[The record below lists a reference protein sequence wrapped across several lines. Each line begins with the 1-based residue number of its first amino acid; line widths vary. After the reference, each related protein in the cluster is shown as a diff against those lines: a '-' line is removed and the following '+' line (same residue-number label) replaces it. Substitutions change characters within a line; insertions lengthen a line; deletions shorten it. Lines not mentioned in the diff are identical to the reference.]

1 MKKIFI
7 LLFMPFFLLASDI
20 VLPKSFRANFTQE
33 ITNPQKEKIKYTGK
47 ILYSSPSNIKW
58 SYLSPT
64 KKDVCSNMEKILIVD
79 HNLEQVS
86 AYLLDD
92 GLDLIG
98 LIKEAKP
105 IRPTVYNATYKEHI
119 YTLQVNQ
126 KGELSRVA
134 YKDGL
139 DNSVLIIFSDMRSS
153 NKVIKQQDMFCSY
166 PNSYDIIE
174 E

>member
-1 MKKIFI
+1 MKKIF
-7 LLFMPFFLLASDI
+7 LLSIIPFFLFSGDI

-33 ITNPQKEKIKYTGK
+33 ITNPQKQKIVYLGK
-47 ILYSSPSNIKW
+47 ILYTSPSNIKW

-64 KKDVCSNMEKILIVD
+64 KKDVCSDTQEILIVD
-79 HNLEQVS
+79 HDLEQVS

-98 LIKEAKP
+98 LVKEAKP
-105 IRPTVYNATYKEHI
+105 VRPTVYNAKYKENI

-139 DNSVLIIFSDMRSS
+139 DNSVLIIFDNMRSS
-153 NKVIKQQDMFCSY
+153 DKIINPQDMFCSY
-166 PNSYDIIE
+166 PSSYDIME